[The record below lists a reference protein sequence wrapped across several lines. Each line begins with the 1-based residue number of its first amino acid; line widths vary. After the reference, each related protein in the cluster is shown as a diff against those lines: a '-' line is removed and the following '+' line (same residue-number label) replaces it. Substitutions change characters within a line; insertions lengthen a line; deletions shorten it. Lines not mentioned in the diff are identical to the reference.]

1 MNYKLL
7 LNTLVHL
14 KPTQAVHQ
22 VKNRLYKPKF
32 ERFEVFDPST
42 GSGTGL
48 GGSKWL
54 VEPIPRPCC
63 TEGDKFT
70 FINIPSEFMGWNDS
84 SRGMLWA
91 YNQNYFD
98 FINEEGK
105 SKEYGLYWIDKFIE
119 EIPSNKV
126 GLDPYPIALRGI
138 NWIKF
143 FRRYPETMTK
153 ERIDSLYSQYKL
165 LQKKLEYHLLGN
177 HLLED
182 FYSLFIM
189 SLFFGDKK
197 YHQWVAR
204 KLIDELDEEI
214 LKDGGHFE
222 QSVMY
227 HCILLDRLLDCINLA
242 SGMKSLKSSN
252 GKESTNSNLSN
263 ISNISGLKQY
273 ASKMLGWLEAICY
286 EDGSF
291 PLFNDAALGIAP
303 TPKEIFD
310 YALRLN
316 IEWSKAELDDSGYRS
331 LNNHNGIE
339 VRVDVGNITATYQAG
354 HTHADTF
361 NFELRVDGLP
371 FVVDTGISTYNK
383 TARRQYERST
393 EAHNTVTIDGKNSS
407 EVWGGFRVGKRAR
420 VCGDVCKTACGDI
433 HNRSFQIIDE
443 ALIVCD
449 SVNVPAVSRIHLAQE
464 IVVAKDNIECHDV
477 KKGVYVIM
485 TNMGSIKI
493 AGATN
498 VVITDCQIARE
509 YNRLI
514 DAKVVEISFDKDM
527 SYMICK

>member
-48 GGSKWL
+48 SGSKWL

-70 FINIPSEFMGWNDS
+70 FINIPSEFTDWNDP

-98 FINEEGK
+98 FINQIVDSPNGSK
-105 SKEYGLYWIDKFIE
+105 GLNGTKEYGLYWIDKFIE
-119 EIPSNKV
+119 ELPSNKV

-143 FRRYPETMTK
+143 FGRYPETMTK
-153 ERIDSLYSQYKL
+153 VRVDSLYSQYKL

-182 FYSLFIM
+182 FYSLFVM
-189 SLFFGDKK
+189 SLFFGDRK
-197 YHQWVAR
+197 YHQWVTR
-204 KLIDELDEEI
+204 KLIYELDEEI

-242 SGMKSLKSSN
+242 SGSNSSNSSN
-252 GKESTNSNLSN
+252 GSKDLDV
-263 ISNISGLKQY
+263 LKQY
-273 ASKMLGWLEAICY
+273 AVCMLGWLKGMCY
-286 EDGSF
+286 SDGSF
-291 PLFNDAALGIAP
+291 PMFNDAALGIAP

-310 YALRLN
+310 YAERLA
-316 IEWSKAELDDSGYRS
+316 IAWEKADLNASGYRKIS
-331 LNNHNGIE
+331 VGDIE
-339 VRVDVGNITATYQAG
+339 AFVDAGNITATYQPG
-354 HTHADTF
+354 HTHADAL
-361 NFELRVDGLP
+361 NYELHIDGKP
-371 FVVDTGISTYNK
+371 VVVDTGISTYNK
-383 TARRQYERST
+383 TVRRQYERST
-393 EAHNTVTIDGKNSS
+393 VAHNCVVREGATIDSRHS
-407 EVWGGFRVGKRAR
+407 CYEVWGGFRVGKR
-420 VCGDVCKTACGDI
+420 CKTVILKDTDTEITAQHDGYSSPCKRTWKIEDGAFVVEDHFEGD
-433 HNRSFQIIDE
+433 
-443 ALIVCD
+443 
-449 SVNVPAVSRIHLAQE
+449 AVSIVHLAE
-464 IVVAKDNIECHDV
+464 GVSPDRVKVEGAVKIEVEDV
-477 KKGVYVIM
+477 EYS
-485 TNMGSIKI
+485 T
-493 AGATN
+493 
-498 VVITDCQIARE
+498 E
-509 YNRLI
+509 YNRFHKG
-514 DAKVVEISFDKDM
+514 KVIKIHFNGMCQYRIK
-527 SYMICK
+527 